1 MRRHSESESM
11 SETPQQSHVHYIHR
25 LSYTA
30 RERLVGA
37 FVIFA
42 IALLFF
48 ALLFNQQTL
57 RFFASK
63 FTLHAYMHNAQGIS
77 TDTPVMAS
85 GLFVGNVSSIA
96 VTPDNRIAITMK
108 ILEKYHKLIRVDS
121 HAELSKLSLLG
132 NSAVD
137 ISVGSPNLALIA
149 DGATI
154 PLEEPL
160 SVDQVMAQVAPVL
173 ENVKTTLA
181 RIDALSQQIDPHKVK
196 EIVDNLAAV
205 SANLRNISTQ
215 VASGQGTAG
224 KLIYDKTTGENT
236 SAAMQALAATLKETQ
251 ASLKSVQPLLSNAD
265 AASAD
270 LPALIAQ
277 SRKLVT
283 QLNTTMGTVN
293 YQLQALPDMVVRTR
307 QILDNTDQTLQA
319 IQNTWPISSSVPKP
333 SNTTVTPIH
342 PPNDR

>member
-1 MRRHSESESM
+1 MNEI
-11 SETPQQSHVHYIHR
+11 PQHGHVHYIHR

-57 RFFASK
+57 RFFAGK
-63 FTLHAYMHNAQGIS
+63 FTLHAYIHNAQGIS

-85 GLFVGNVSSIA
+85 GLFVGNVSSIT
-96 VTPDNRIAITMK
+96 VTPDNRIDITMK
-108 ILEKYHKLIRVDS
+108 ILEKYHKLMRVDS
-121 HAELSKLSLLG
+121 RAELSKLSLLG
-132 NSAVD
+132 NSAID
-137 ISVGSPNLALIA
+137 ISVGSPSVALIP

-154 PLEEPL
+154 SLAEPL
-160 SVDQVMAQVAPVL
+160 SVDQIMAQVAPVL

-181 RIDALSQQIDPHKVK
+181 RIDTLSQQIDPRKVRQV
-196 EIVDNLAAV
+196 VDNLAAV

-215 VASGQGTAG
+215 VASGEGTAG
-224 KLIYDKTTGENT
+224 KLIYDKTTGEDT
-236 SAAMQALAATLKETQ
+236 TAAMQALAATLRETQ
-251 ASLKSVQPLLSNAD
+251 ASLKNLQPLLGNAN

-270 LPALIAQ
+270 FPALIAQ

-293 YQLQALPDMVVRTR
+293 YQLEALPDMVMRTR
-307 QILDNTDQTLQA
+307 EILDNTDQTLQA
-319 IQNTWPISSSVPKP
+319 IQNTWPISSSVPKSP
-333 SNTTVTPIH
+333 NAAITPVH
-342 PPNDR
+342 PPDD